1 MAYNCIS
8 RSRILSLNVGLLFIG
23 VAVGPTLGSFLIRAT
38 GQLLSVFWAAVIFT
52 LFYSFFLWFIL
63 PESITQRQMTR
74 ARANYN
80 DDLLRGASETEQSS
94 VAALLHKIR
103 RMVTFLSPLTIFLP
117 SSLKGPNNVPDK
129 HTRDWS
135 LTLLALAYG
144 CTISTMV
151 AISIDSY

>member
-1 MAYNCIS
+1 MAYNYIS

-63 PESITQRQMTR
+63 PESITQLQMTR

-80 DDLLRGASETEQSS
+80 LLRGASETEQSS
-94 VAALLHKIR
+94 IAALLHKIR
-103 RMVTFLSPLTIFLP
+103 RMITFLSPLTIFLP
-117 SSLKGPNNVPDK
+117 SSLKSPNNVPNK

-151 AISIDSY
+151 TISIDTY